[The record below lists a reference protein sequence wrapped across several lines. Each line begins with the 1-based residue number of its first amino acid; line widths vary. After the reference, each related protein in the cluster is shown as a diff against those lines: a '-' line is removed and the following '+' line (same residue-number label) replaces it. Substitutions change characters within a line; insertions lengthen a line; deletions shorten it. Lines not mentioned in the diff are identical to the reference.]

1 MRGPGG
7 GGGGAGSAAAAAAAA
22 PHAQEGRRLHR
33 GAGRGSGGGGGGG
46 GGGWRLSNVVRP
58 GARAAAA
65 SLLTKA
71 VLQPLDVTRTLLQAG
86 PTYGNLAEAATGVVR
101 AGGWPGLYCGLPA
114 AVLTSVPSSAVFF
127 LVYEGARARLADLPA
142 AAAVLA
148 AATAGN
154 VCASAARCPPELVKQ
169 QLQLGLHPSMWAAVT
184 SIARRRGLAGF
195 YQGYAAQLARDLP
208 YAAVQF
214 SVYEALQRAR
224 PPAERG
230 ALAGWWRGG
239 AAGCAACLATT
250 PFDVAKTRL
259 MGVRVPGPGPAP
271 GVLATVYAVW
281 RAEGPRAF
289 ARGLAPRLLYKVPAS
304 AVFLLVYELLG
315 RVPGGGGGGVGRRF
329 KLACKGVAS

>member
-7 GGGGAGSAAAAAAAA
+7 GLGGAGSAAAAAAAA
-22 PHAQEGRRLHR
+22 PRAQECRHRRR
-33 GAGRGSGGGGGGG
+33 GAGGGSNGGGRGSGGGGGGG
-46 GGGWRLSNVVRP
+46 GGSSLRNVGRP

-86 PTYGNLAEAATGVVR
+86 PSYGNLAEAAAGVVR
-101 AGGWPGLYCGLPA
+101 AGGWRGLYCGLPA
-114 AVLTSVPSSAVFF
+114 AVLTSVPSSAIFF
-127 LVYEGARARLADLPA
+127 LVYEGARAHLASLPPP
-142 AAAVLA
+142 AAVLA

-169 QLQLGLHPSMWAAVT
+169 QLQLGLHPSLWGAIS

-195 YQGYAAQLARDLP
+195 YQGYVAQLARDLP

-239 AAGCAACLATT
+239 AAGCVACLVTT

-259 MGVRVPGPGPAP
+259 MGVRFPGPGPTP
-271 GVLATVYAVW
+271 GVLATISAVW

-289 ARGLAPRLLYKVPAS
+289 ARGLAPRLLYKAPAS

-315 RVPGGGGGGVGRRF
+315 RVPGGGGAGGGGGAA
-329 KLACKGVAS
+329 L

>member
-7 GGGGAGSAAAAAAAA
+7 GLVGAGSAAATAAAA
-22 PHAQEGRRLHR
+22 PRAQECLRRRR
-33 GAGRGSGGGGGGG
+33 GAGGGSGGGGRDCGGSSSL
-46 GGGWRLSNVVRP
+46 RNVGRP

-65 SLLTKA
+65 SLFTKA

-86 PTYGNLAEAATGVVR
+86 PSYGNLAEAAVGVVR
-101 AGGWPGLYCGLPA
+101 AGGWRGLYCGLPA
-114 AVLTSVPSSAVFF
+114 AILTSVPSSAVFF
-127 LVYEGARARLADLPA
+127 LVYEGTRAPLDTLPPA
-142 AAAVLA
+142 VAVLA

-169 QLQLGLHPSMWAAVT
+169 QLQLGLHPSLWAAVS

-239 AAGCAACLATT
+239 AAGCVACLATT

-259 MGVRVPGPGPAP
+259 MGVRVPGPGPTP
-271 GVLATVYAVW
+271 GVLATISAVW
-281 RAEGPRAF
+281 RVEGPRAF

-315 RVPGGGGGGVGRRF
+315 RVPGGGGAGGGGGAA
-329 KLACKGVAS
+329 L